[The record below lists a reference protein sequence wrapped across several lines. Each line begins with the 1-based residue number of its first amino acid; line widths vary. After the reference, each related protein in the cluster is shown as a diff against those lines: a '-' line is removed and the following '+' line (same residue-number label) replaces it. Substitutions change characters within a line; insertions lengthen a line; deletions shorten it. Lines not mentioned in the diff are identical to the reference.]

1 MDLTDKL
8 VLRPYKSLGVFC
20 DSNQQFLYNAG
31 NKLYLASTCGHS
43 FKTYTIPEMKISLFG
58 PHFEGKLRAIQG
70 FNEFLF
76 VAVKNVVYKMR
87 HYHIL
92 GEMKMDAKITTMLL
106 MADQIAIVDQNN
118 TLKIF
123 NHHSKICVAT
133 AQFDFNVQS
142 IIHPPTYLNKILI
155 IGENNVELWNI
166 NSMKKIYDY
175 QNVLIKNYC
184 DDNTI
189 LTVAEPSPV
198 LNVIAFAFS
207 NGKIVLHDI
216 KKDKTVVSFKINHKP
231 LSLSFSKVD
240 QPLLAIGD
248 EKGSIVIWDLN
259 EKKIFASLKSVFQ
272 GSVTSINFMPNEQVF
287 IAASGRDNAVLQ
299 FRYEEYEENKFAVLR
314 RREGVIDSLKQVRFA
329 NDLHIFGCTSNQES
343 EIRDFSMINECMS
356 VTFSSKDQ
364 SKTKLKRK
372 HIYTEQN
379 AASTINEILEF
390 SFSMNRANDWANVL
404 TCHKESDKPCIWSS
418 EDHSI
423 IKKDLVLYENSK
435 SKEQNFQITTVYVTK
450 CGNFGV
456 LGLDNGR
463 VIKIN
468 MQSGAFQR
476 AFADEHEGSITS
488 IFVNNYN
495 KYLITADNNGKM
507 VIWDFF
513 AGTKLS
519 EKQYEN
525 EKIVFI
531 RGSNYS
537 HHFLVALTDNT
548 IEMWDMLSLKR
559 GRKFGGHTQKILDAC
574 FSHNN
579 KYIFSSSLDSTLKVY
594 DIAQNDIIA
603 NLEVERP
610 IISLDNSPSGEF
622 LITVFANSREINIW
636 HNLVEILPWA
646 SPLKK
651 TVKFVSPI
659 KHTDIED
666 RKRYYLNNSIKQEE
680 DELEEQMLLEG
691 KVDYKIDPVNNSLN
705 IIRFT
710 QLEDGKWL
718 PLIHLDEIKERN
730 RLENNEEI
738 DFKMPFFLDFSKKD
752 EVRDQLKKEYQQKVS
767 EQSKIIK
774 DKKEKYMNELGS
786 TIQKLVFD
794 FKEKNYNKFFDE
806 LKSLTPSQA
815 DYELRQVLFGNTD
828 NSIMRV
834 LTFFNHLFDSTDEL
848 DLKNAYFSRVIKISG
863 DELMRDTQYKEVI
876 EQIRNK
882 IQNSWQALMDK
893 QYIISSMA
901 EHFARIPN

>member
-1 MDLTDKL
+1 
-8 VLRPYKSLGVFC
+8 
-20 DSNQQFLYNAG
+20 
-31 NKLYLASTCGHS
+31 
-43 FKTYTIPEMKISLFG
+43 
-58 PHFEGKLRAIQG
+58 
-70 FNEFLF
+70 
-76 VAVKNVVYKMR
+76 
-87 HYHIL
+87 
-92 GEMKMDAKITTMLL
+92 MKMDAKITTMLL

-123 NHHSKICVAT
+123 NHHSKQCVAT

-142 IIHPPTYLNKILI
+142 IIHPPTYLNKILV

-175 QNVLIKNYC
+175 LNVLIKNYC

-216 KKDKTVVSFKINHKP
+216 KKDKTIVSFKINHKP

-423 IKKDLVLYENSK
+423 IKKDLVLYENLK

-476 AFADEHEGSITS
+476 AFTDEHEGSITS
-488 IFVNNYN
+488 IFVNSYN
-495 KYLITADNNGKM
+495 KFLITADNNGKM
-507 VIWDFF
+507 VIWDFY

-559 GRKFGGHTQKILDAC
+559 GRKFSGHSQKILDAC

-579 KYIFSSSLDSTLKVY
+579 KYIFSSSLDSTLRVY

-659 KHTDIED
+659 KHTDVED

-680 DELEEQMLLEG
+680 EELEEQMLLEG

-786 TIQKLVFD
+786 TIQKLIFD

-863 DELMRDTQYKEVI
+863 DVLMRDTQYKEAI

-882 IQNSWQALMDK
+882 IQNSWQILMDK